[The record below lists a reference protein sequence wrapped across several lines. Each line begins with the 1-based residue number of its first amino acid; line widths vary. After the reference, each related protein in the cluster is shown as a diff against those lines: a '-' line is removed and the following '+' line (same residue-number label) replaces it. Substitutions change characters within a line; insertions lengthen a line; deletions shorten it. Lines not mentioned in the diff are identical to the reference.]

1 MRWLLLVV
9 AVLAGATAYVDV
21 RSDQANEEVPNRTAS
36 VSRVAVT
43 GTLGDQVISVVPAAP
58 YNLETLG
65 TTAAA
70 ARTFTFRRG
79 DVAVYGNVR
88 CLATIEGGAPYF
100 LCSRRPRTRARYEV
114 AIWPDGINVF
124 RLGNPDPI
132 YSTP

>member
-9 AVLAGATAYVDV
+9 AVLAGVAAYIAV
-21 RSDQANEEVPNRTAS
+21 RSDEANEEVPNRTAS
-36 VSRVAVT
+36 VSRLGVT

-65 TTAAA
+65 SAS
-70 ARTFTFRRG
+70 ARAFTLHRG
-79 DVAVYGNVR
+79 DVAVYGKVR
-88 CLATIEGGAPYF
+88 CLATIEGGAPYL
-100 LCSRRPRTRARYEV
+100 LCSSRPRTRARYEV
-114 AIWPDGINVF
+114 AIWPDGVNVF